1 MNSFTVAP
9 RPGLGGMFSRRAA
22 ASEGGFARDE
32 SKRSVLRLLEKR
44 EQAVSDQL
52 EKVAELRRV
61 QEGIQNAAIKAAVGF
76 SIKAEEEKLAELRSR
91 MAELDRQ
98 LKLPMIVP
106 TVDVLAEIHAHE
118 VPLGKVSAKDEATV
132 YDISIPPP
140 DPSVPVPPQP
150 TTSAVVAE
158 IYRESGMTYAGSRSG
173 KSWFGMLAAS
183 TSPSNMLQTQ
193 SHAMEKRLGRP
204 LRPREVAEMQQSA
217 RATVMAS
224 ASVLVGT
231 FCCLVGAAFA
241 GVVIWRRYGKPRT
254 SEELARATEQV
265 QTAQKEREARLR
277 ESVGPVVNNIKMVAS
292 ATLHQHGGLA
302 NLAAGLSTTTATRYV
317 PPTTRHVGGSA
328 AGKLAEELGARPAGE
343 LAARSDAAVTRTDAA
358 DYAKIAAAEAAWQ
371 ASLRSVT
378 SADTGVIMGT
388 PKG

>member
-1 MNSFTVAP
+1 MSG
-9 RPGLGGMFSRRAA
+9 GLGGMFSRRAA
-22 ASEGGFARDE
+22 ASESGFARDE

-61 QEGIQNAAIKAAVGF
+61 QDGIQNAAIKSAVGF
-76 SIKAEEEKLAELRSR
+76 SIQAEEEKLAELRSR
-91 MAELDRQ
+91 MVELDRQ
-98 LKLPMIVP
+98 LKLPMNVP

-158 IYRESGMTYAGSRSG
+158 IYRESGMTYAGRS

-217 RATVMAS
+217 RATVVAS

-241 GVVIWRRYGKPRT
+241 GVVIWRGYGKPRT
-254 SEELARATEQV
+254 SEELARTTEQV

-292 ATLHQHGGLA
+292 ATLHQHEGLA

-317 PPTTRHVGGSA
+317 PPTTRPVVRPVGGAA
-328 AGKLAEELGARPAGE
+328 AGKLAEDLGARPA
-343 LAARSDAAVTRTDAA
+343 
-358 DYAKIAAAEAAWQ
+358 
-371 ASLRSVT
+371 
-378 SADTGVIMGT
+378 
-388 PKG
+388 